1 MRSLICGVAAFALL
15 AGPAVAEP
23 PVTEGVSSSAAMQ
36 YEVDED
42 RDGRPDRTLMLEQ
55 SDSLA

>member
-1 MRSLICGVAAFALL
+1 MRSLICGAAFALL
-15 AGPAVAEP
+15 AGPALAEP
-23 PVTEGVSSSAAMQ
+23 PVTDDVSTNAAMQ